1 MRSKVHFPGHITGF
15 FEICDDPD
23 PVMAGSRGCGV
34 VIEKGVLTSVVC
46 DYADENVATC
56 TMDGKEGNWPV
67 SLAVAHEMLD
77 LSPEPF
83 EVEIK
88 HTSEIPI
95 GYGFGASAAG
105 ALGTAFALNDAL
117 DLDLP
122 ETVCGRIAHRVEVE
136 NKTGLGDVIAELTGG
151 IVIRTEPGSP
161 GVGKTE
167 KIPWEGHVVAFMVG
181 EKVDTSAVLTSEKA
195 GVIKE
200 VGGLCMEKLL
210 EVKTPE
216 RFMGLSLEFAEK
228 TGLITPE
235 ITGSIKKLEKNG
247 VPATMAMLGG
257 AVFCLTEEPEEVA
270 GILDYPSITSTL
282 SKGGA
287 S

>member
-15 FEICDDPD
+15 FEICEDPD

-34 VIEKGVLTSVVC
+34 VIEKGIETSVLC
-46 DYADENVATC
+46 DYADENVVRC
-56 TMDGKEGNWPV
+56 TMDGKEGDLPV
-67 SLAVAHEMLD
+67 SVAVAHEILD

-122 ETVCGRIAHRVEVE
+122 ETVWGRIAHRAEVE
-136 NKTGLGDVIAELTGG
+136 NKTGLGDVIAELAGG

-161 GVGKTE
+161 GVGRTE
-167 KIPWEGHVVAFMVG
+167 KIPWDGEVVAFMVG
-181 EKVDTSAVLTSEKA
+181 GEMDTSAVLTSDKA
-195 GVIKE
+195 GLIKE
-200 VGGLCMEKLL
+200 VGAYCMGKLL
-210 EVKTPE
+210 EEKTPE
-216 RFMGLSLEFAEK
+216 NFMKLSLEFAQK
-228 TGLITPE
+228 THLMTPE
-235 ITGSIKKLEKNG
+235 LKEAVSILEKNG
-247 VPATMAMLGG
+247 IPASMAMLGG
-257 AVFCLTEEPEEVA
+257 AVFCLCNTTEEVA
-270 GILDYPSITSTL
+270 GVLDHPNITSTL

-287 S
+287 G